1 MADYNFLQKFIE
13 DKNPTPSYVFDLDA
27 LAVHVNK
34 IKELL
39 AGKARVCYAMKANPF
54 LTRPMMKHVDLFEV
68 CSPGE
73 FRICERVSVPMEKI
87 VLSGVYKNPSDIR
100 YVLETYGGKGVYT
113 VESLEHLKNL
123 QRIAG
128 ELGLT
133 IDVLIR
139 VTSGNQFGV
148 DEEDIRKIISS
159 RQEYTALHI
168 LGLQFYSGT
177 QKKNLSQMEKELQ
190 SLDAFLNELKKD
202 YGYQAEE
209 LEYGPGLF
217 APYFVK
223 DKEESVEELLGGFG
237 RLLDNLTFG
246 GNVILEMGRYLTYL
260 CGYYITSIVDMK
272 VNHGQNY
279 AIVDGGINHLNYY
292 GQAMAMKLP
301 HCIQT
306 DHTGNIRTEGDEEQ
320 WNLCGSLCTVSDV
333 IVKLFPLK
341 KPQISDMLIFERVG
355 AYSVTEGIYLFLSR
369 PMPRIYFWHKGCLTL
384 VREALHTDEF
394 NSEREE
400 MKNGQ
405 IN

>member
-39 AGKARVCYAMKANPF
+39 TGKARVCYAMKANPF
-54 LTRPMMKHVDLFEV
+54 LTRPMMKHVDFFEV

-100 YVLETYGGKGVYT
+100 YVLETYAGKGVYT
-113 VESLEHLKNL
+113 VESLEHLKHL

-128 ELGLT
+128 ELGQT

-148 DEEDIRKIISS
+148 DEEDIRKIISR

-190 SLDAFLNELKKD
+190 SLDAFLGELKKD

-217 APYFVK
+217 ASYFVK

-301 HCIQT
+301 HCTQT
-306 DHTGNIRTEGDEEQ
+306 DNTGNIRTEGDEEQ

-369 PMPRIYFWHKGCLTL
+369 PMPRIYFWHKGSLTL

>member
-148 DEEDIRKIISS
+148 DEEDIRKIISR

-190 SLDAFLNELKKD
+190 SLDAF
-202 YGYQAEE
+202 
-209 LEYGPGLF
+209 
-217 APYFVK
+217 
-223 DKEESVEELLGGFG
+223 
-237 RLLDNLTFG
+237 
-246 GNVILEMGRYLTYL
+246 
-260 CGYYITSIVDMK
+260 
-272 VNHGQNY
+272 
-279 AIVDGGINHLNYY
+279 
-292 GQAMAMKLP
+292 
-301 HCIQT
+301 
-306 DHTGNIRTEGDEEQ
+306 
-320 WNLCGSLCTVSDV
+320 
-333 IVKLFPLK
+333 
-341 KPQISDMLIFERVG
+341 
-355 AYSVTEGIYLFLSR
+355 
-369 PMPRIYFWHKGCLTL
+369 
-384 VREALHTDEF
+384 
-394 NSEREE
+394 SERA
-400 MKNGQ
+400 
-405 IN
+405 

>member
-1 MADYNFLQKFIE
+1 MAGYDFLQKFIE
-13 DKNPTPSYVFDLDA
+13 EKGATPSYIFDLDI
-27 LAVHVNK
+27 LSEHVEK
-34 IKELL
+34 VKRLL
-39 AGKARVCYAMKANPF
+39 KGKARICYAMKANPF
-54 LTRPMMKHVDLFEV
+54 LTRPMDSHVDLFEV

-73 FRICERVSVPMEKI
+73 FRICERVGIPMDKI
-87 VLSGVYKNPSDIR
+87 VLSGVYKNPADIQ

-113 VESLEHLKNL
+113 VESWEHLKHLNNT
-123 QRIAG
+123 AKG
-128 ELGLT
+128 LGLK
-133 IDVLIR
+133 ISVLIR
-139 VTSGNQFGV
+139 MTSGNQFGM
-148 DEEDIRKIISS
+148 DEEDIRQIISM
-159 RQEYTALHI
+159 RDNYEALHI
-168 LGLQFYSGT
+168 LGIQFYSGT

-190 SLDAFLNELKKD
+190 NLDGFLTELKQS

-217 APYFVK
+217 APYFLK
-223 DKEESVEELLGGFG
+223 DKEEPVEEVLGQFG
-237 RLLDNLTFG
+237 KLLDRLIFG

-260 CGYYITSIVDMK
+260 CGFYLTSIVDMK
-272 VNHGQNY
+272 VNHGQSY

-301 HCIQT
+301 YCSQT
-306 DHTGNIRTEGDEEQ
+306 DCKGVLKTEGEEEQ

-369 PMPRIYFWHKGCLTL
+369 PMPRIYFWQNKSLTL
-384 VREALHTDEF
+384 VREAVHTDEL

-400 MKNGQ
+400 M
-405 IN
+405 